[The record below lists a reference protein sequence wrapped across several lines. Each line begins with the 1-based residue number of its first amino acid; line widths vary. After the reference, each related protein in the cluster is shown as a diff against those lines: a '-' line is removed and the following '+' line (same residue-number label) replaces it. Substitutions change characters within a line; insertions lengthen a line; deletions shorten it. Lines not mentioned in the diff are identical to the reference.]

1 MKKIR
6 VLIIA
11 FLFFTSSFLI
21 WTSSR
26 QEYSQ
31 DERRKLKQK
40 PELTIKT
47 VMNGV
52 FQNNFEPYV
61 QDQFP
66 QRYKMR
72 EVKAHFRYYGLNVLE
87 NNNYYIDEGK
97 IIKMEYPLKDN
108 EVIKAAQLF
117 NKIQETYLKENELYY
132 SIIFDKSYYSSKNNV
147 LKMDYEHLE
156 SLFIETMSEGEYI
169 DLKETVCLE
178 DFYNTDIHWKQE
190 NLSDVSNTILK
201 AMNQMPHVEYEQHT
215 VKDDFIGVYEG
226 HSALR
231 VERDTISSI
240 SNQSIDD
247 ASVTLLDADGK
258 QVYDKENLDH
268 MDPYDYYL
276 HGPQALVT
284 IENENSKNNEELVIF
299 RDSFASSLAPYFIDN
314 YSKITLV
321 DLRYISPKIL
331 GDYIQFSDQDVLF
344 ILSTS
349 ILNNSSTLKDF

>member
-1 MKKIR
+1 MKKKR

-11 FLFFTSSFLI
+11 IVFFTSSFLV

-26 QEYSQ
+26 QEYSK
-31 DERRKLKQK
+31 DERRKLKQR
-40 PELTIKT
+40 PELTLES
-47 VMNGV
+47 VMNGN
-52 FQNNFEPYV
+52 FQNNFELYI

-72 EVKAHFRYYGLNVLE
+72 EVKAHFRYYGLNVSE
-87 NNNYYIDEGK
+87 NNNYYIDDGK
-97 IIKMEYPLKDN
+97 IIKMEYPLKEN
-108 EVIKAAQLF
+108 EIIKAAQLL
-117 NKIQETYLKENELYY
+117 NKIQATYLEESEVYY
-132 SIIFDKSYYSSKNNV
+132 SIIFDKSYYSSKKNV

-156 SLFIETMSEGEYI
+156 SIFVETMSKGEYI
-169 DLKETVCLE
+169 DLKETISLK

-190 NLSDVSNTILK
+190 NLNEVSRTILK
-201 AMNQMPHVEYEQHT
+201 AMSLTPSSNYNQHI

-226 HSALR
+226 HSALK
-231 VERDTISSI
+231 VQKDSISSI
-240 SNQSIDD
+240 SNKSIEN
-247 ASVTLLDADGK
+247 ASVTLLNAAGK
-258 QVYDKENLDH
+258 QVYDMDNLNH

-276 HGPQALVT
+276 HGPQAIVT
-284 IENENSKNNEELVIF
+284 IENKYATDNRELIIF
-299 RDSFASSLAPYFIDN
+299 RDSFASSLTPYFINN

-331 GDYIQFSDQDVLF
+331 GDSIDFNGQDVLF